1 MRVDKSTLMW
11 YNKTRKNKKKEKEIK
26 KMEFVIYKASD
37 DKFKEVRTINTLDEL
52 MAFSDEVM
60 AELIIGGED
69 FDESG
74 RKSIM
79 IYDDYLE

>member
-1 MRVDKSTLMW
+1 
-11 YNKTRKNKKKEKEIK
+11 
-26 KMEFVIYKASD
+26 MEFVIYKASN
-37 DKFKEVRTINTLDEL
+37 DKFKEVRTINTLAEL

-60 AELIIGGED
+60 AELIIGGEA